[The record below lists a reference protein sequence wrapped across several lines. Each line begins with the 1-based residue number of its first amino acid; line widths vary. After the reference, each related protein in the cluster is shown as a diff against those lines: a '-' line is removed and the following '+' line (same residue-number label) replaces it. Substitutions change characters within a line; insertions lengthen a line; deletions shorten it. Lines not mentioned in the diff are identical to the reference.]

1 MSTTGY
7 TSWAVD
13 LADVGA
19 VYPFQGWEFIMLI
32 IGLVF
37 WIWWHITTFRSELAI
52 YQEQIGTYGS
62 ASSIS
67 EAIDSDS

>member
-7 TSWAVD
+7 SSWAVD

-19 VYPFQGWEFIMLI
+19 VYPLQGWEFIMLI

-37 WIWWHITTFRSELAI
+37 WIWWHVTTFRSELATQ
-52 YQEQIGTYGS
+52 QEQIAAHGDAGTL
-62 ASSIS
+62 S
-67 EAIDSDS
+67 EAIDS